1 MRLHARLFALLSV
14 ISMLL
19 LACGPGDDEATAT
32 TAPVA
37 TATTSSG
44 TPRPTT
50 TAAAVATNTPAT
62 GGLTGTILDKA
73 VLSKYE
79 IDNVRYGGTFV
90 APQEGS
96 RALDPKLDNTGLTG
110 DTQWGYEKLLDWA
123 PNLNDE
129 WVNLVPV
136 LAESWSASADL
147 KVYTF
152 KLRKGVK
159 WHNVAPANGREMIAS
174 DVVFSMNRYREKDAV
189 NISAYSQVSDI
200 QAPDNYTVIVTL
212 ASPYAF
218 AVDELFG
225 QLDYI
230 VNPELVKEPD
240 SLNTRIIG
248 TGPYIMKKFA
258 FRQGSSH
265 VRNPDYWMKDA
276 KGNKLPYIDNIEVPF
291 IGDRATTVAAFR
303 SGQIDWPRGMTV
315 EDYIQVGKTTDLRI
329 YANGSG
335 IGQGFTFNTRIAP
348 WNDVRVRRAFNHALD
363 KDRFGDTVHGKG
375 LWSHKGPLP
384 WNLVADDE
392 MSLAKLG
399 PYAKFDPAA
408 AKKLLI
414 EAGFADGK
422 LKVATPL
429 PFAAGSTY
437 EPRAQTL
444 QSLFKENGIEF
455 ELSRM
460 DTASYNPFYFLRDIK
475 DIMLTHQVFSKPSL
489 NWFAQNKFHRL
500 AVQNT
505 AWVDDPAVNKVVEDI
520 KTTLDPVKQREY
532 AKFLWDY
539 DTLNSIT
546 VWTPTGKSYIVSSAR
561 TRNDMRRAGP
571 SRNFTIALPW
581 LADAPRTTDRKSV
594 V

>member
-1 MRLHARLFALLSV
+1 MRLMHARVFAVISV

-19 LACGPGDDEATAT
+19 LAACGGGDEDKATAT
-32 TAPVA
+32 KAPSATSTA
-37 TATTSSG
+37 SSS

-50 TAAAVATNTPAT
+50 TAAPVATNTPAT

-73 VLSKYE
+73 TLSNYE
-79 IDNVRYGGTFV
+79 LDNVRYGGTFV

-129 WVNLVPV
+129 WTTLVPV
-136 LAESWSASADL
+136 LAESWKASTDL

-152 KLRKGVK
+152 NIRKGVK
-159 WHNVAPANGREMIAS
+159 WHNIAPANGRELVAD

-189 NISAYSQVSDI
+189 NISAYSQVDDI
-200 QAPDNYTVIVTL
+200 QAPDKYTVVVTL
-212 ASPYAF
+212 KSPYAF

-225 QLDYI
+225 QLDYV
-230 VNPELVKEPD
+230 VNPELVKEEGGTL
-240 SLNTRIIG
+240 STRLIG
-248 TGPYIMKKFA
+248 TGPYIMKKFG

-276 KGNKLPYIDNIEVPF
+276 KGNKLPYVDNIEVPY
-291 IGDRATTVAAFR
+291 IGDRATTAAAFR
-303 SGQIDWPRGMTV
+303 SGQIDWPRGLTV
-315 EDYIQVGKTTDLRI
+315 EDYIQIGKTTQLRI
-329 YANGSG
+329 FANGSG

-348 WNDVRVRRAFNHALD
+348 WNDVRVRRAFNHMLD
-363 KDRFGDTVHGKG
+363 KERFGDTVHGKG
-375 LWSHKGPLP
+375 LWEFKGPLP
-384 WNLVADDE
+384 WNLVADDA

-408 AKKLLI
+408 GKKLLV
-414 EAGFADGK
+414 EAGFPDGK

-444 QSLFKENGIEF
+444 QALYKENGIEF
-455 ELSRM
+455 ELLRM

-475 DIMLTHQVFSKPSL
+475 DIMLTHQVFSKPNL
-489 NWFAQNKFHRL
+489 NWFAQNKFHKL

-505 AWVDDPAVNKVVEDI
+505 AWVDDPQVNKVVDDI
-520 KTTLDPVKQREY
+520 RITLDPAKQREY
-532 AKFLWDY
+532 AKFLWDFE
-539 DTLNSIT
+539 TLNSIT
-546 VWTPTGKSYIVSSAR
+546 VWTPVGKSYIISSAH
-561 TRNDMRRAGP
+561 TRNDLRRAGT
-571 SRNFTIALPW
+571 SRNATIVLPW
-581 LADAPRTTDRKSV
+581 LSDGPRTTP
-594 V
+594 